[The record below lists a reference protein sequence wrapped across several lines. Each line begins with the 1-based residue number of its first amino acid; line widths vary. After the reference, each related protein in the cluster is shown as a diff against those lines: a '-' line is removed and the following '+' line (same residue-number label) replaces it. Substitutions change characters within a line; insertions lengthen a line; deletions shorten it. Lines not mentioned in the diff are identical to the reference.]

1 MDAALLDRDGER
13 IGSVVDLDFRP
24 ADGAI
29 LHYLIARSDPRLPGE
44 FPMAFGSRSHP

>member
-1 MDAALLDRDGER
+1 MQILLDRDGER
-13 IGSVVDLDFRP
+13 LGSVVDLVFDP

-29 LHYLIARSDPRLPGE
+29 LHYLIARSDPRSGE